1 MNTEQLV
8 MSVILLAIMFISG
21 FSWLYTRLQTK
32 IHRQVDERM
41 EENWMDEQL
50 EKDKAD
56 ERAERIKNMEDLK
69 ARRRKAEDLLQKL
82 RQTYPEGCSI
92 PMQTQNYTVVRW
104 YIDHCS
110 LEPCVSVISPM
121 FHNGKLTRDYFPA
134 SALGY
139 TIK

>member
-1 MNTEQLV
+1 MSIEEWVGLAVLFSV
-8 MSVILLAIMFISG
+8 MLFGIV
-21 FSWLYTRLQTK
+21 SWFYFKLQAK